1 MQCPFRINT
10 VIEYAMFSN
19 DEKKKLREVGQHEE
33 FAECAEGECPYY
45 DWNGA
50 CGRIGEQ
57 E

>member
-10 VIEYAMFSN
+10 VIEYAVFSN
-19 DEKKKLREVGQHEE
+19 DEKKELREVGQHEE
-33 FAECAEGECPYY
+33 FAVCAEGECPYY